1 MLNNYEM
8 DFREITR
15 TFTDKD
21 KNKMQLEILLNLLK
35 KLNTYEDI
43 TIENKIKEVLEI
55 LSDYNFSESETK
67 INNNSTLIKT
77 FKKEFSSLKKLV
89 STRLGLIERG
99 LTKNKIMGFSMSL
112 GVAIGV
118 ALSSKSPA
126 MLSIGIA
133 LGIAIGA
140 GLGSKKEKE
149 LEDSN
154 NLY

>member
-21 KNKMQLEILLNLLK
+21 KNKMQLEILLNLLR
-35 KLNTYEDI
+35 KLSTYEDI
-43 TIENKIKEVLEI
+43 TIENKTKKVLEI
-55 LSDYNFSESETK
+55 LSDYNYFESDAK

-77 FKKEFSSLKKLV
+77 FIKEFSSLKKLV

-99 LTKNKIMGFSMSL
+99 LTKNKIIGFSMSL
-112 GVAIGV
+112 GVAVGA

-133 LGIAIGA
+133 LGVAIGA